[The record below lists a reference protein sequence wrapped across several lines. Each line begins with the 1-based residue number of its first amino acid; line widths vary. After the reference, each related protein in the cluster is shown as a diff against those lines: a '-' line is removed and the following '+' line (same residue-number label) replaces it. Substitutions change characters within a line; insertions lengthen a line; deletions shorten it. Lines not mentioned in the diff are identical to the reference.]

1 MIGRAEYHASKIY
14 MFLVLHSWQ
23 NIELLLLKENTIQNI
38 QYHIDLSECVC
49 VFNIFDKTI
58 IEIKPGNLND
68 LQCHSS
74 IPNFSSNIGL
84 QFQMLFMYRK

>member
-1 MIGRAEYHASKIY
+1 MHQKYTF
-14 MFLVLHSWQ
+14 FLVLHSWQ

-38 QYHIDLSECVC
+38 QYHIDLPECLCVC
-49 VFNIFDKTI
+49 SIFHKKI

-74 IPNFSSNIGL
+74 IPNFPSNIGL
-84 QFQMLFMYRK
+84 QF

>member
-1 MIGRAEYHASKIY
+1 MHQKYTF
-14 MFLVLHSWQ
+14 FLVLHSWQ

-58 IEIKPGNLND
+58 IEIKPGNLKN
-68 LQCHSS
+68 
-74 IPNFSSNIGL
+74 
-84 QFQMLFMYRK
+84 M